1 MLKFILYK
9 MSFFD
14 ILSLYST
21 IEDVD
26 TCKFLTVSIP
36 VN

>member
-1 MLKFILYK
+1 MN
-9 MSFFD
+9 FFD

-26 TCKFLTVSIP
+26 TCKFLTVGIP

>member
-1 MLKFILYK
+1 MN
-9 MSFFD
+9 FFD

-26 TCKFLTVSIP
+26 TCNFLTVSIP